1 MTDLEAANNYFKQ
14 AQYDDAIKIYTTLL
28 EEDNDNSK
36 ILSNRCLSYIKLGN
50 YKLSLSDAISVVRLE
65 PESAK
70 GWGRLGASLYGVNK
84 FEEAITA
91 YSKAYELE
99 PLEIYSQMV
108 KEINTKI
115 DEVKKTVFENSLLN
129 KMKEGSEPVNNLFS
143 SMFGKMLESVQTNTK
158 LMDKLSNRD
167 FQNKVLSM
175 ETSPLSALNDSEVTD
190 VLMEML
196 KSTKFE

>member
-1 MTDLEAANNYFKQ
+1 MTDLETANNYFKQ
-14 AQYDDAIKIYTTLL
+14 GQYEDAIKIYTTLL
-28 EEDNDNSK
+28 EQDGDDCK
-36 ILSNRCLSYIKLGN
+36 ILSNRCLSYIKLGD
-50 YKLSLSDAISVVRLE
+50 YKLSLTDAISVVRLQ

-70 GWGRLGASLYGVNK
+70 GWGRLGASLYGVNR

-99 PLEIYSQMV
+99 PLEMYSEMV
-108 KEINTKI
+108 QEINTKI
-115 DEVKKTVFENSLLN
+115 IKVKKTVLKNSLLN

-143 SMFGKMLESVQTNTK
+143 SMFGKMLESVTTNQK
-158 LMDKLSNRD
+158 LMDKLSNSD

-175 ETSPLSALNDSEVTD
+175 ESTPFSALNDTEVTD